1 MDAAATIAFMAKIQ
15 RPWIADKVLAAG
27 AISPRDG
34 FRYAFENG
42 ADQPLVGMF
51 DFQFAEN
58 VVITKDVLAERLPRT
73 RAWMT

>member
-15 RPWIADKVLAAG
+15 RPWIAYKVLAAG

-42 ADQPLVGMF
+42 ADHALVGMF
-51 DFQFAEN
+51 DFQVADN
-58 VVITKDVLAERLPRT
+58 VIITKDVLAERLQRT